1 MKKLLSLIPAKTLA
15 KYLPEIMA
23 YILTKGLGW
32 IFKNYPQSAAKTI
45 ETTKEVTAAL
55 TQNINSASDGVID
68 KEEVQKGIKLWRDVF
83 D

>member
-32 IFKNYPQSAAKTI
+32 IFKNYPQSATKTI

-55 TQNINSASDGVID
+55 TQNINAAADGVID
-68 KEEVQKGIKLWRDVF
+68 KAEVQKGIALWKDVF